1 MARGTS
7 RSSGERRST
16 LWRACMTSVW
26 GLAAIDKRSADA
38 SWPTGATSL
47 MLGYCALALNI

>member
-1 MARGTS
+1 MWPGEPAAAVAS
-7 RSSGERRST
+7 AVQHSG
-16 LWRACMTSVW
+16 ACMTSVW

-47 MLGYCALALNI
+47 MLGYCALALSI